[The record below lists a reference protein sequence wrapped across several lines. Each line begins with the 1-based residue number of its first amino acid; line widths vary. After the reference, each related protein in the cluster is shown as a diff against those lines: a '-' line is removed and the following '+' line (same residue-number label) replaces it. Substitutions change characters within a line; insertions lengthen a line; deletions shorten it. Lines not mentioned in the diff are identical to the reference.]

1 MSEACTGLTVG
12 RIEQVPDQENL
23 MSQEIKLNQQALRDQ
38 VKEKYREVALQ
49 PDSVFHFHTGR
60 RLASRLGYEDYGIDQ
75 LPDAAVESFAGVAN
89 PFSLRSLADGEKVV
103 DAGSGAGFDAFVAA
117 SMVGENGQVVGI
129 DMTDEMLEKSRRTA
143 DAMQLANVKFRKGLL
158 ESIPVEDE
166 WADAVIS
173 NGVINLCHD
182 KLGVF
187 NEILRILRPGGYFQ
201 FADIANS
208 KPVPQAALENIDLWT
223 A

>member
-1 MSEACTGLTVG
+1 
-12 RIEQVPDQENL
+12 
-23 MSQEIKLNQQALRDQ
+23 MSQEIKLDEQALRDQ

-49 PDSVFHFHTGR
+49 PDGDFHFHTGR
-60 RLASRLGYEDYGIDQ
+60 RLASRLGYDAYGINQ

-89 PFSLRSLADGEKVV
+89 PFSLRTLEGGDKIV
-103 DAGSGAGFDAFVAA
+103 DAGSGAGFDAFVAS
-117 SMVGENGQVVGI
+117 SMVGESGRVIGI
-129 DMTDEMLEKSRRTA
+129 DMTDEMLNKSRKTA
-143 DAMQLANVKFRKGLL
+143 AAIKLANVEFRKGLL
-158 ESIPVEDE
+158 ENMPVEDE

-173 NGVINLCHD
+173 NGVINLCHN

-187 NEILRILRPGGYFQ
+187 HEILRILRPGGYFQ

-208 KPVPQAALENIDLWT
+208 KPVPQSALDNIDLWT

>member
-1 MSEACTGLTVG
+1 VTHKT
-12 RIEQVPDQENL
+12 NL
-23 MSQEIKLNQQALRDQ
+23 DEQALRDQ

-49 PDSVFHFHTGR
+49 PDADFHFHTGR
-60 RLASRLGYEDYGIDQ
+60 FLASKLGYDGYGIDQ

-89 PFSLRSLADGEKVV
+89 PFSLRDLKQGENVV

-117 SMVGENGQVVGI
+117 TMVGGNGKVIGI
-129 DMTDEMLEKSRRTA
+129 DMTDEMLDKSRQTA
-143 DAMQLANVKFRKGLL
+143 DELDAANVEFRKGLL
-158 ESIPVEDE
+158 EEMPVEDN

-173 NGVINLCHD
+173 NGVINLCND
-182 KLGVF
+182 KRGVF
-187 NEILRILRPGGYFQ
+187 EEILRVLKPGGYFQ

-208 KPVPQAALENIDLWT
+208 KPVPEDALKNIDLWT